1 MPEVKHTFEV
11 QAPAEVVWTRISD
24 MSYWAS
30 LIPGY
35 VSHELVDER
44 ESLWTVKG
52 DLGILNKTVTFRVT
66 ITEWDEPAKVGFT
79 LKATNENVA
88 GDGYFLAEPTGPDS
102 TMVTGYLDLQP
113 GGRLAPV
120 VNVFMKQLMPKT
132 TLDFAKA
139 LANKIEGEYRS
150 QG

>member
-1 MPEVKHTFEV
+1 ILHKSV
-11 QAPAEVVWTRISD
+11 
-24 MSYWAS
+24 
-30 LIPGY
+30 
-35 VSHELVDER
+35 
-44 ESLWTVKG
+44 TV
-52 DLGILNKTVTFRVT
+52 RVT

-88 GDGYFLAEPTGPDS
+88 GDGYFLAEPTGPD
-102 TMVTGYLDLQP
+102 TTKVTGYLDLRP

-120 VNVFMKQLMPKT
+120 ANVFMKQLMPKV

-139 LANKIEGEYRS
+139 LANKIEEEYRS

>member
-1 MPEVKHTFEV
+1 MPGVKHTFGV
-11 QAPAEVVWTRISD
+11 QAPADVVWTRISD

-52 DLGILNKTVTFRVT
+52 DLGILNKSVTFRVT

-88 GDGYFLAEPTGPDS
+88 GDGYFLAEPTGPG
-102 TMVTGYLDLQP
+102 TTKVTGYLDLRP

-120 VNVFMKQLMPKT
+120 ANVFMKQLMPKV

-139 LANKIEGEYRS
+139 LANKIEEEYRS